1 NSDAHPPLW
10 LEEGLCE
17 FFSNADLRHGGL
29 FGGERPRRHASILR
43 TRTLMPLGKLFAVR
57 RDSEAYNSGEEQTMF
72 YAESWALVDWL
83 VRNGGKDHE
92 AFFAFLRDV
101 DGNGPVATALQRRYG
116 RSISSL
122 EASLRA
128 HIFHPQLDSSL
139 AFRVPVIEVTT
150 EATPLDR
157 AGILYE
163 LGRFLAGIEEMKGE
177 AERHFR
183 AALDANP
190 KHARALAGLGR
201 YDEAIAADPNDAQI
215 YLDYA
220 ESLMGVQ
227 IGSLA
232 EATSEADVAAFRKA
246 R

>member
-1 NSDAHPPLW
+1 AP
-10 LEEGLCE
+10 
-17 FFSNADLRHGGL
+17 
-29 FGGERPRRHASILR
+29 
-43 TRTLMPLGKLFAVR
+43 
-57 RDSEAYNSGEEQTMF
+57 
-72 YAESWALVDWL
+72 
-83 VRNGGKDHE
+83 
-92 AFFAFLRDV
+92 
-101 DGNGPVATALQRRYG
+101 ALQRRYG
-116 RSISSL
+116 RSISAL

-190 KHARALAGLGR
+190 KHARSLAGLGR
-201 YDEAIAADPNDAQI
+201 YEEAIAADPNDAQI
-215 YLDYA
+215 HLDYA

-227 IGSLA
+227 IGPLA
-232 EATSEADVAAFRKA
+232 EATSEADAAAFRKA
-246 R
+246 RTLAQKAIDLGDSSGRAYGDLGTSYIVEHHSDAVPGIAALERAHELLPARTDYALHLFALLRRAGDRAKADALFASLQKARSPQVAYAAR